1 MKLTKK
7 HKTYIRDNHLKLTSL
22 EISANIKAPAID
34 INGYISSYL
43 TLNSAPK
50 ENNSVKLQSIEEIG
64 KFLYKNR
71 LFILILTVL
80 SALVYINSLWA
91 GFITGDDY
99 NGYVENLNI
108 RNVTSAFSTL
118 DIKSIYYS
126 MMFNFFKLNPF
137 PLHLFSVITH
147 VLVVIL
153 VYLVLS
159 MLFGTRVSVLG
170 TVLFAVHPVNTESV
184 TWVSG
189 SVYLFLAVFFYLS
202 LVFFLLYKFSL
213 RRIYFV
219 ISVIIFS
226 LALTFIRS
234 PWTLIFPLMI
244 VIIEFFFLE
253 VSWSIKK
260 VWKYVF
266 YALPSAIYAFTYLRE
281 VALERV
287 MSVQTS
293 GAGGGSSD
301 VSYFSKITY
310 TIFMMLKLYIFPK
323 DLTIYH
329 DGELFWPYAL
339 VTMAVAS
346 FLFLALAVFFF
357 RKNRKISGLLILLP
371 TSIIVAFS
379 PVTIAW
385 FIAERYL
392 YIGSVFFCALIA
404 FLLVYLEDRYKASQV
419 ITLVT
424 LLIVILYSTR
434 TVFRNSDWQNSLSLW
449 LATSKVSVNS
459 ARVYN
464 NLGDAYGSVGSPEMS
479 LVSFK
484 RAIEIDPNYAN
495 ALHNLG
501 NTYFQNKE
509 YDLAFPLLEKSIL
522 INPGLYQS
530 YYKMGVISYY
540 RKDNVKAKEY
550 FAKTL
555 ELNPGYADT
564 RQIIELM
571 K

>member
-7 HKTYIRDNHLKLTSL
+7 HKIYIRDNYLKLTPL
-22 EISANIKAPAID
+22 EISTNINVPTTD
-34 INGYISSYL
+34 INDYISSYL
-43 TLNSAPK
+43 SLNQVSNEDKPVRFK
-50 ENNSVKLQSIEEIG
+50 SLKEIG
-64 KFLYKNR
+64 GFLYSNR
-71 LFILILTVL
+71 LFILILTIL
-80 SALVYINSLWA
+80 SALVYANSLWA
-91 GFITGDDY
+91 GFVTGDDY

-108 RNVTSAFSTL
+108 RNFSTALSTL
-118 DIKSIYYS
+118 DIKSIYYAT
-126 MMFNFFKLNPF
+126 MFNLFKLNPF

-159 MLFGTRVSVLG
+159 MLFGTRASILG
-170 TVLFAVHPVNTESV
+170 TILFSVHPVNTESV
-184 TWVSG
+184 TWISG

-202 LVFFLLYKFSL
+202 LIFFLLYKFSL

-219 ISVIIFS
+219 VSVIIFS

-244 VIIEFFFLE
+244 AIIEFFFLE
-253 VSWSIKK
+253 VSWNLKK
-260 VWKYVF
+260 VWKYIF
-266 YALPSAIYAFTYLRE
+266 YVLPSMIYAFTYLKE
-281 VALERV
+281 IALQRV
-287 MSVQTS
+287 LSVQIS
-293 GAGGGSSD
+293 GVGGGSSD

-329 DGELFWPYAL
+329 DGELFWPGAL
-339 VTMAVAS
+339 VTMAVVS
-346 FLFLALAVFFF
+346 VVFIVLIIFFF
-357 RKNRKISGLLILLP
+357 RKNRKIFGLLLLLP
-371 TSIIVAFS
+371 TSLLITFS
-379 PVTIAW
+379 PITVAW

-392 YIGSVFFCALIA
+392 YIGAAFFCTLVA
-404 FLLVYLEDRYKASQV
+404 FFLVYLEDRYKVSQV
-419 ITLVT
+419 ITLIT
-424 LLIVILYSTR
+424 LFIVIAYSTR

-449 LATSKVSVNS
+449 LATSRVSVNS

-464 NLGDAYGSVGSPEMS
+464 NLGDAYGTAGNPEMS
-479 LVSFK
+479 LLSFK
-484 RAIEIDPNYAN
+484 KAIEIDPNYAD

-509 YDLAFPLLEKSIL
+509 YDLAFPLLEKSVL

-540 RKDNVKAKEY
+540 RKDSEKAKDY

-555 ELNPGYADT
+555 ELNPNYADT
-564 RQIIELM
+564 RQIPELI